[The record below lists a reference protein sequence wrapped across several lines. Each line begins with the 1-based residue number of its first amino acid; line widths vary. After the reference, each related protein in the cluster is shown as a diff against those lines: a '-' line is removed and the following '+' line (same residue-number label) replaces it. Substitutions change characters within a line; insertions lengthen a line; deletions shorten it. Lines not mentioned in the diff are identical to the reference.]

1 MENFKRFSEEWKEFE
16 IAGQRET
23 RYAVSNYGGFRS
35 FTDTIENGRDLK
47 GSITEG
53 FQFLRYKR
61 LENNVMNYHHYAIHK
76 VIAELF
82 IPKTSEEQTHVLHL
96 NYNKLDN
103 HLNNLKWATYDEM
116 IAHGKKSPAV
126 IEAKKK
132 FREFNIKRDGAKLTS
147 TEVIRLKRRI
157 LDPNRKTRLRLIAKE
172 FGISE
177 MQLHRIKTGENWG
190 HIKVEI
196 PNKTS

>member
-16 IAGQRET
+16 VGEPRET
-23 RYAVSNYGGFRS
+23 RYAVSNYGGFKS
-35 FTDTIENGRDLK
+35 FTNTIENCKDLK

-53 FQFLRYKR
+53 FQYLRYKR
-61 LENNVMNYHHYAIHK
+61 LNNGKITYYYYAIHK

-82 IPKTSEEQTHVLHL
+82 IPKTSEEQTYVLHL
-96 NYNKLDN
+96 NYDKLDN
-103 HLNNLKWATYDEM
+103 HVNNLKWATYDEM

-132 FREFNIKRDGAKLTS
+132 FKEFNIKRDGAKLTS
-147 TEVIRLKRRI
+147 TDVIRLKRKI

-172 FGISE
+172 FNISE

-196 PNKTS
+196 PNKKQ